1 MGFARDFARFGV
13 RLACI
18 SSALWTEPTETT
30 IAQTPGSEEP
40 EYGIAT
46 PPRSLLQEGAW
57 GVRCVEQGFSTRIFN
72 KDFQHHTLPTG
83 TT

>member
-1 MGFARDFARFGV
+1 MGFARDFARFV
-13 RLACI
+13 VSLACI

-46 PPRSLLQEGAW
+46 PSLSPWQEGAW
-57 GVRCVEQGFSTRIFN
+57 GVRCVELMN
-72 KDFQHHTLPTG
+72 NDFQQGYATHSP
-83 TT
+83 

>member
-13 RLACI
+13 SLACI

-40 EYGIAT
+40 ECGIAT
-46 PPRSLLQEGAW
+46 PSLSLAGGRVGSALR
-57 GVRCVEQGFSTRIFN
+57 GTRIFD
-72 KDFQHHTLPTG
+72 KDFQHDTLPTG